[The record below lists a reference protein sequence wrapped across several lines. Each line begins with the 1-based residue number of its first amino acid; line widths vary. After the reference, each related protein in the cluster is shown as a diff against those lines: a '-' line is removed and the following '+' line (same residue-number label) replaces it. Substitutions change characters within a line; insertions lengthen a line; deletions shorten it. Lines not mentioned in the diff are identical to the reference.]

1 MKKIFFIVTMGILFS
16 TGCTKLDEG
25 IYDRQVASEFYAT
38 PEGINAALADL
49 YSEIRGKD
57 WFIGYAGTDRGWYDL
72 NEVSTDEM
80 MIPTRSTGDWDDGGI
95 WRQIYLHQWTPGHP
109 FMEGTWNW
117 LYRGVFKTNLAVDL
131 LTNAKADPS
140 KIAEAKV
147 YRAFLYFLLVDGWG
161 NVPFYTQNTLTV
173 DQIPQQERSKT
184 YKWILEELTANVP
197 LLVTDKGGQYYG
209 RFNRWAGYALL
220 AKVYLNGKVY
230 SGTETDPLD
239 GTKTNWDR
247 AIQYSD
253 SIILKGGFSLHPNYL
268 SIFGDTNPGD
278 ESIMSIFIDANTA
291 PRNIIGIRSLR
302 AEQGS
307 AEFGFSTWG
316 GSTCHQ
322 DFYNKYEAGDI
333 RRNQW
338 ILGAQPGG
346 ITYVKE
352 ISSLTNAGPFEGAR
366 NIKYKPVAPY
376 NGNAASNDFVIYRYA
391 DVLLTKAECLV
402 RKGQAAAAKTLMDEL
417 RTRAGLSAWPSNPT
431 LDDVLD
437 ERGRELCW
445 EGFRRQDQIRF
456 GKFLLAR
463 DFKPASPAHVEVFPI
478 PTSALNTNRKLVQNT
493 GY

>member
-1 MKKIFFIVTMGILFS
+1 MKKIFFIITLGALFS

-25 IYDRQVASEFYAT
+25 VYDRQVGSDFYAT
-38 PEGINAALADL
+38 PEGINGALADL
-49 YSEIRGKD
+49 YNEIRGD
-57 WFIGYAGTDRGWYDL
+57 WGSKGYAGADRGWFDI

-80 MIPTRSTGDWDDGGI
+80 MIPTRSTGDWDDGGL
-95 WRQIYLHQWTPGHP
+95 WRQFYLHQWTAGHP
-109 FMEGTWNW
+109 FIEGTWNW
-117 LYRGVFKTNLAVDL
+117 LYRGVFKANLAVDL

-147 YRAFLYFLLVDGWG
+147 YRAFLYALLVDGWG
-161 NVPFYTQNTLTV
+161 NVPFYTENTLTV
-173 DQIPQQERSKT
+173 DQIPQKDRSLI
-184 YKWILEELTANVP
+184 YKWVLEELTANVP
-197 LLVTDKGGQYYG
+197 LLTTEKGGAYYG

-220 AKVYLNGKVY
+220 SKVYLNGKVY
-230 SGTETDPLD
+230 GGNETDPLD
-239 GTKTNWDR
+239 NTKTIWDR
-247 AIQYSD
+247 TIQYSD
-253 SIILKGGFSLHPNYL
+253 SIIIKGGFSLHPNYL
-268 SIFGDTNPGD
+268 AIFGATNPLD
-278 ESIMSIFIDANTA
+278 ESILSIYIDANTA

-302 AEQGS
+302 AEQGN

-322 DFYNKYEAGDI
+322 DFYNKYEAGDL

-338 ILGAQPGG
+338 VLGAQPGG
-346 ITYVKE
+346 ITYVKD
-352 ISSLTNAGPFEGAR
+352 ISSLTSAGPYEGAR

-376 NGNAASNDFVIYRYA
+376 NGGAASNDFVIYRYA
-391 DVLLTKAECLV
+391 DVLLMKAESLV

-445 EGFRRQDQIRF
+445 EGLRRQDLIRF
-456 GKFLLAR
+456 GKFLVAR
-463 DFKPASPAHVEVFPI
+463 DFKPASPAYVELFPI